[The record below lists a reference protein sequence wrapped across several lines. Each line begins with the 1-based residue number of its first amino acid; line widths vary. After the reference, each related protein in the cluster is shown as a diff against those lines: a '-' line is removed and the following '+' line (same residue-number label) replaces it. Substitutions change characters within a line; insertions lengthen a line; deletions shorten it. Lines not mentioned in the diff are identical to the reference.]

1 MTIHFL
7 KKLIEQKKNDYTH
20 YVIIPHFNEGGENV
34 QEILN
39 AIPSDKLILLDKL
52 QPGINGKFGAV
63 YEDFEK
69 DIYHALEQALP
80 RLTKYTSIN
89 IIFPKDSYFPQEI
102 LKGFYKFCQQYAFNY
117 NVIHQI
123 QDQPI
128 KEGSVY
134 LCLMDIDLVNLIEQI
149 LPTKLKVGKDV
160 GVISYNESPMK
171 KIILSGITT
180 ISTDFEMMG
189 MKAAQLIIDKSTAH
203 IPIPFSLTLRPS
215 L

>member
-1 MTIHFL
+1 MFALSIAFPEIHN
-7 KKLIEQKKNDYTH
+7 IGD
-20 YVIIPHFNEGGENV
+20 EN
-34 QEILN
+34 
-39 AIPSDKLILLDKL
+39 P
-52 QPGINGKFGAV
+52 
-63 YEDFEK
+63 EDLVDTLFAKYPIEK

-102 LKGFYKFCQQYAFNY
+102 LQGFYKFCQQYAFNY

-149 LPTKLKVGKDV
+149 LPTKLKVGKEV

-171 KIILSGITT
+171 KIILNGITT